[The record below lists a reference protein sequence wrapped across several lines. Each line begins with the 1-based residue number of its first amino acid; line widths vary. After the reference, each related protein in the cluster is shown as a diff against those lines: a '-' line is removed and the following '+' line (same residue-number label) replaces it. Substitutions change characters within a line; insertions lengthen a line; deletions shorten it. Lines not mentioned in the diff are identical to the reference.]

1 MVELA
6 LTGIA
11 QHSVCRTA
19 LADNPALQRTL
30 SADVLNGAAAYA
42 ELKPEWQSLAE
53 RQRGSTV
60 FQSPDLLATWAR
72 YFAIDRS
79 DRLATVVVRQNGR
92 AIMIWPLVI
101 EQSAL
106 VRVARGAG
114 APIAQYDEIL
124 LDPDC
129 NATDAFAAATEA
141 LVQTA
146 RPDVVLL
153 ERVRAD
159 GVLREVLGNVA
170 PLSCAEGAPHADLSQ
185 GTAKLMASLKSR
197 VTRQQKKRIRR
208 FEEAGSVGFEIATS
222 PEQAERWLTEAMAL
236 KYEWLRSTGRIS
248 RAFVRRETVECLTK
262 LARTRGHP
270 EASPR
275 MVVSRLALDG
285 RTAAI
290 EMGFCQRRV
299 YHLYLGAFAPEFAN
313 FGPGNILTGKLLDWC
328 SSNGIDRYDMMAP
341 RSRHK
346 AEWQSGE
353 VLVFDF
359 ALPVTARGRLYV
371 AGVLRRLV
379 PAMRDAFYALPES
392 MRATLAGFAL
402 RNLSKAQMR
411 PNQVDRT
418 TPGQP

>member
-11 QHSVCRTA
+11 QHSVRGTA
-19 LADNPALQRTL
+19 LADSRALQRNM
-30 SADVLNGAAAYA
+30 SADVLSGAAAYD
-42 ELKPEWQSLAE
+42 ELRADWQLLAA
-53 RQRGSTV
+53 RQPSSTV
-60 FQSPDLLATWAR
+60 FQSPDLLATWAH
-72 YFAIDRS
+72 YFAADRS

-92 AIMIWPLVI
+92 AVMIWPLVI

-129 NATDAFAAATEA
+129 NAADALAAATEA

-153 ERVRAD
+153 ERVRGD
-159 GVLREVLGNVA
+159 GALRKVLDGIA
-170 PLSCAEGAPHADLSQ
+170 PLSAAEGAPYADLSQ

-197 VTRQQKKRIRR
+197 VLRQQKKRRRR

-222 PEQAERWLTEAMAL
+222 PEQAKSWLAEAMAL

-248 RAFVRRETVECLTK
+248 RAFVRRETVECLTM

-275 MVVSRLALDG
+275 VVLSRLTMNG
-285 RTAAI
+285 QTTAI
-290 EMGFCQRRV
+290 EMGFCHRGT
-299 YHLYLGAFAPEFAN
+299 YHLYLGAFAPEFAK
-313 FGPGNILTGKLLDWC
+313 FGPGNILTEKLMEWC
-328 SSNGIDRYDMMAP
+328 PGNGIDCYDMMAP
-341 RSRHK
+341 RSRNK
-346 AEWQSGE
+346 SEWQSGE
-353 VLVFDF
+353 VEVFDF
-359 ALPVTARGRLYV
+359 AHPITARGRLYV
-371 AGVLRRLV
+371 AGVLRRLA

-402 RNLSKAQMR
+402 RNLSKAQAR
-411 PNQVDRT
+411 PDRT
-418 TPGQP
+418 TPAQT